1 MFSRAR
7 LTHVEFLTF
16 NRQNRAKIPAALA
29 NNCTMGHGWTVFHQS
44 GFGGLDEPRCK
55 GTIMLRAT
63 LLGAVCVL
71 VVCGVIGHERVVMGQ
86 EKDSDSIGDKID
98 RGVRDVESKLRE
110 SWGDIKR
117 GTHRMTVQGRV
128 YARLYW
134 DKSLADGNLKIEAKD
149 GGVVV
154 LKGTVPNRDARR
166 RAVELA
172 QSTVGVND
180 TVDELTLAPAKH
192 E

>member
-1 MFSRAR
+1 MSQI
-7 LTHVEFLTF
+7 L
-16 NRQNRAKIPAALA
+16 
-29 NNCTMGHGWTVFHQS
+29 
-44 GFGGLDEPRCK
+44 
-55 GTIMLRAT
+55 LR
-63 LLGAVCVL
+63 GVAVCVL
-71 VVCGVIGHERVVMGQ
+71 VAGTALVAVGQ
-86 EKDSDSIGDKID
+86 KQDSDSIGDKID

-134 DKSLADGNLKIEAKD
+134 DKALADGNLKIEAKD

-154 LKGTVPNRDARR
+154 LKGTVSNRDARR

>member
-1 MFSRAR
+1 MSRI
-7 LTHVEFLTF
+7 L
-16 NRQNRAKIPAALA
+16 
-29 NNCTMGHGWTVFHQS
+29 
-44 GFGGLDEPRCK
+44 
-55 GTIMLRAT
+55 LR
-63 LLGAVCVL
+63 GVAVCIL
-71 VVCGVIGHERVVMGQ
+71 VAGTALVAVGQ
-86 EKDSDSIGDKID
+86 KQDSDSIGDKID

-154 LKGTVPNRDARR
+154 LKGTVPNREARR

-180 TVDELTLAPAKH
+180 TVDELTLAPAKT

>member
-1 MFSRAR
+1 MSRI
-7 LTHVEFLTF
+7 L
-16 NRQNRAKIPAALA
+16 
-29 NNCTMGHGWTVFHQS
+29 
-44 GFGGLDEPRCK
+44 
-55 GTIMLRAT
+55 LRGA
-63 LLGAVCVL
+63 AVCVL
-71 VVCGVIGHERVVMGQ
+71 VVGTALVAVGQ
-86 EKDSDSIGDKID
+86 KQDSDSIGDKID

-134 DKSLADGNLKIEAKD
+134 DKSLADANLKIEARD

-154 LKGTVPNRDARR
+154 LKGTVPNREAKR

-172 QSTVGVND
+172 QSTVGVNE
-180 TVDELTLAPAKH
+180 TVDELTPAPAKP
-192 E
+192 

>member
-1 MFSRAR
+1 MDMSRI
-7 LTHVEFLTF
+7 L
-16 NRQNRAKIPAALA
+16 
-29 NNCTMGHGWTVFHQS
+29 
-44 GFGGLDEPRCK
+44 
-55 GTIMLRAT
+55 LR
-63 LLGAVCVL
+63 GVAVCIL
-71 VVCGVIGHERVVMGQ
+71 VAGTALVAVGQ
-86 EKDSDSIGDKID
+86 KQDSDSIGDKID

-154 LKGTVPNRDARR
+154 LKGTVPNREARR

-180 TVDELTLAPAKH
+180 TVDELTLAPAKT

>member
-1 MFSRAR
+1 MNMSRI
-7 LTHVEFLTF
+7 L
-16 NRQNRAKIPAALA
+16 
-29 NNCTMGHGWTVFHQS
+29 
-44 GFGGLDEPRCK
+44 
-55 GTIMLRAT
+55 LRGA
-63 LLGAVCVL
+63 AVCVL
-71 VVCGVIGHERVVMGQ
+71 VMGTALVAVGQ
-86 EKDSDSIGDKID
+86 KQDSDSIGDKID

-134 DKSLADGNLKIEAKD
+134 DKALADGNLKIEAKD

-154 LKGTVPNRDARR
+154 LKGTVSNRDARR

>member
-1 MFSRAR
+1 MSRI
-7 LTHVEFLTF
+7 L
-16 NRQNRAKIPAALA
+16 
-29 NNCTMGHGWTVFHQS
+29 
-44 GFGGLDEPRCK
+44 
-55 GTIMLRAT
+55 LR
-63 LLGAVCVL
+63 GVAVCVL
-71 VVCGVIGHERVVMGQ
+71 VVGTALVAVGQ
-86 EKDSDSIGDKID
+86 KQDSDSIGDKID

-134 DKSLADGNLKIEAKD
+134 DKALADGNLKIEAKD

>member
-1 MFSRAR
+1 MSMSRI
-7 LTHVEFLTF
+7 L
-16 NRQNRAKIPAALA
+16 
-29 NNCTMGHGWTVFHQS
+29 
-44 GFGGLDEPRCK
+44 
-55 GTIMLRAT
+55 LRGA
-63 LLGAVCVL
+63 AVCVL
-71 VVCGVIGHERVVMGQ
+71 VVGTALVAVGQ
-86 EKDSDSIGDKID
+86 KQDSDSIGDKID

-134 DKSLADGNLKIEAKD
+134 DKSLADANLKIEARD

-154 LKGTVPNRDARR
+154 LKGTVPNREAKR

-172 QSTVGVND
+172 QSTVGVNE
-180 TVDELTLAPAKH
+180 TVDELTPAPAKP
-192 E
+192 